1 MLPRQTALA
10 GCFGES
16 RLVQHVPSP
25 SLAVKRYEIVVFLHA
40 DAADKAKAEGL
51 ASLNLGQKI
60 RAFMGA
66 LQPAYWQALSV
77 VCLLYFARF
86 DASFITLR
94 ARTVSLAARASPL
107 ILMYTLY
114 GLSAMPS
121 CCS

>member
-1 MLPRQTALA
+1 MMMSHCA
-10 GCFGES
+10 C
-16 RLVQHVPSP
+16 
-25 SLAVKRYEIVVFLHA
+25 A

-94 ARTVSLAARASPL
+94 ARTVSLAACIAHH
-107 ILMYTLY
+107 
-114 GLSAMPS
+114 S
-121 CCS
+121 CQT